1 MPYFDKRG
9 AAATMTPPFSS
20 SMMELP
26 DGTDRFYRAIG
37 SGMWVIYSVWRYS
50 VIVISWCG
58 FLLFII
64 VSAPTGGAWKI

>member
-26 DGTDRFYRAIG
+26 DETDRSYRAIG
-37 SGMWVIYSVWRYS
+37 SRMWVIY
-50 VIVISWCG
+50 
-58 FLLFII
+58 LLYGDIL
-64 VSAPTGGAWKI
+64 